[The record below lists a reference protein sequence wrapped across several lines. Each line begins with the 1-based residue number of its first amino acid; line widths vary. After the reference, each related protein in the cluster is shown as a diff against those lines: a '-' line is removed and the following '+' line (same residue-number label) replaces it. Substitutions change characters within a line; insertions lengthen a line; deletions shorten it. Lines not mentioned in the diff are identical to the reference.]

1 MYKYSIAQ
9 LKQMAED
16 LASNIKPPYTILLQG
31 NLGVGKTTFSQFFLK
46 SILINKNQVITSP
59 TFNIINVYDTIKGS
73 VWHVDLYRLE
83 SKEEIF
89 NLGLLEFIRIGITL
103 IEWPH
108 IIYNYI
114 IKSTTPYKIIE
125 L

>member
-1 MYKYSIAQ
+1 
-9 LKQMAED
+9 MAED